1 MDMPIYMFW
10 ELYRNISRILSE
22 TDIRMLSIVGS
33 AFGGADK
40 LYKGLV
46 SERGDIFTQSKT
58 QISGG
63 YDKNGMNRL
72 KTLMGG

>member
-1 MDMPIYMFW
+1 
-10 ELYRNISRILSE
+10 
-22 TDIRMLSIVGS
+22 MLSIVGS